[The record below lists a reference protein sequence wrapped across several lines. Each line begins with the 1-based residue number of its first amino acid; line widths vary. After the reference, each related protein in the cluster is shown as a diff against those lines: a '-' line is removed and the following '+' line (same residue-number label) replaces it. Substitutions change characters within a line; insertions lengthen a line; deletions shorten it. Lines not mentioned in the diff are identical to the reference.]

1 MQPRR
6 DLLAQFSTFLQFEG
20 DRPRPWLTDPRLRR
34 SMERRLG
41 EGSTWQ
47 EANVAGHV
55 TGNIQGNVQEA
66 NFWALFWHKQ
76 WLQHQP
82 LEPQSGET
90 QLPAEGAAKAA
101 PTSAQALPQNHLT
114 AYVQDGCYWAA
125 YKTVSRF
132 KNLPYGLADCFQLAI
147 VQFHKILRGF
157 DAAYGSDFA
166 TYANAAFASLIRET
180 LRQRNEVDI
189 CTDWGLLR
197 KLSKKRLA
205 EALRS
210 QGLGEATVQAYGIAW
225 QGFKL
230 YYAPTQASGTRKLTK
245 PDGETLGAISRYY
258 ASQIREQSGLGG
270 ETVQRSATPSEIEA
284 WLLASAKAARQYLY
298 PTQVSVNA
306 QQAGQE
312 TEFIDSLVDAEAQT
326 PLEELIASEAVQ
338 TRQQQRSQLGEVL
351 QGLLQ
356 GVDAEAQQL
365 LGFYYRD
372 GLTQQEMAQ
381 RLNVKQYTIS
391 RRLTR
396 LRRGMVEKLAQW
408 SAETLHSVPD
418 LDLLNSISSILDEW
432 LHQYYRSARAD
443 EGAGQFDGGP

>member
-6 DLLAQFSTFLQFEG
+6 DLIAQFSTFLQFEG

-41 EGSTWQ
+41 E
-47 EANVAGHV
+47 ARAG
-55 TGNIQGNVQEA
+55 QEA

-82 LEPQSGET
+82 LGPQG
-90 QLPAEGAAKAA
+90 EGADQSRGDDRPPSPA
-101 PTSAQALPQNHLT
+101 PSCAQQLPQNHLT

-125 YKTVSRF
+125 HKTVSRF

-147 VQFHKILRGF
+147 AQFHKILRGF
-157 DAAYGSDFA
+157 DASYGADFA
-166 TYANAAFASLIRET
+166 AYANAAFASLIRET

-205 EALRS
+205 EALGS
-210 QGLGEATVQAYGIAW
+210 QGLGEATIRAYVIVW
-225 QGFKL
+225 QGFRL
-230 YYAPTQASGTRKLTK
+230 HYAPSQASGTRKLTK
-245 PDGETLGAISRYY
+245 PDGETLGAIARYY
-258 ASQIREQSGLGG
+258 QTQIGQQPALAGNPPSPN
-270 ETVQRSATPSEIEA
+270 ATPGEIEA
-284 WLLASAKAARQYLY
+284 WLLTSAKAARQYLY

-312 TEFIDSLVDAEAQT
+312 TEFIDSLVEVDAQT
-326 PLEELIASEAVQ
+326 PLEELIASEELQ

-351 QGLLQ
+351 GGLVQGL
-356 GVDAEAQQL
+356 DAEAQQL
-365 LGFYYRD
+365 LVFYYRD

-381 RLNVKQYTIS
+381 QLKLKQYTVS

-396 LRRGMVEKLAQW
+396 LRKGMVEKLAQW
-408 SAETLHSVPD
+408 SSETLHTAPD
-418 LDLLNSISSILDEW
+418 LDLLNTISSVLEEW
-432 LHQYYRSARAD
+432 LYHHYRSD
-443 EGAGQFDGGP
+443 DGAGG